1 MATDS
6 PNSPKNKLR
15 SNSGLMRYASM
26 GTQILVTIGLFVFA
40 GVKLDQWLKL
50 KFPAFTLALSLLG
63 VVVGIY
69 FAVKDLLKK

>member
-69 FAVKDLLKK
+69 FAIKDLLKK